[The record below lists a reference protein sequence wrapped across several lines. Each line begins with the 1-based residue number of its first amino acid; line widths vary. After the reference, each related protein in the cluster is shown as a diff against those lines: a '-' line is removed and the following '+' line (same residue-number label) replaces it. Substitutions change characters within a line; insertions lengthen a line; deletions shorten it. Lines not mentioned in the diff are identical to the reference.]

1 MFEQDKI
8 DAINEF
14 YRTYPRAVEII
25 GYRKLRDSV
34 GSVKNLFYGDSI
46 TACFPFQEFFPNHS
60 ILNRGIPGDN
70 VYGLHIRAPEDVFP
84 YSPKRVFMMIGIN
97 GIEEPAERIIAH
109 IIAVAD
115 EIRARNIDVVTCS
128 ILPLR
133 SPDNWNRFQYQGKI
147 VEINAALRES
157 AHKRGGVFLDYH
169 SALKDET
176 GQLAAPYAQP
186 DGTHVTFD
194 AYCRMAEIV
203 RPHLVK

>member
-8 DAINEF
+8 DAIQEF
-14 YRTYPRAVEII
+14 HRTYPRAVEII

-34 GSVKNLFYGDSI
+34 GSVKNVFFGDSI

-70 VYGLHIRAPEDVFP
+70 VYGLHVRLPEDVFP

-97 GIEEPAERIIAH
+97 GIEEPTERIIAH
-109 IIAVAD
+109 INAVAD
-115 EIRARNIDVVTCS
+115 EIRARKIDVAVAT

-147 VEINAALRES
+147 VEINAALLDEAKKKGS
-157 AHKRGGVFLDYH
+157 IFLDYH

-176 GQLAAPYAQP
+176 GQLAAAYAQP
-186 DGTHVTFD
+186 DGTHLTFD

-203 RPHLVK
+203 RPHLV